1 MTPGL
6 PADVGALV
14 RVVQGLCIYDLLAEP
29 FYGVKLTRERAG
41 DIHLR
46 TPQAMLARIREL
58 DSRPLAEPRPPEKRL
73 AARCGN
79 FTMLLVALL
88 GEKGIRARARGG
100 FGAYFNPPYFE
111 DHWVCE
117 YWKADEARWAMAD
130 TQFDKV
136 WREKM
141 SIRHDI
147 LDVPREQFLVAGE
160 AWRRC
165 RSGTADPEKFGI
177 AFVPL
182 RGLWFVAGSLVRDV
196 AALAGVQMLPWDAWG
211 AIPREPRALG
221 DEELAFFDRLA
232 AADEDQIKNLYTT
245 EGRLLVPPRVFNAI
259 LNRPEAVADTFRGAQ

>member
-1 MTPGL
+1 MKEEL

-14 RVVQGLCIYDLLAEP
+14 RAVQGLCIYDLLAEP
-29 FYGVKLTRERAG
+29 FYGVKLPPERASE
-41 DIHLR
+41 IHLR
-46 TPQAMLARIREL
+46 TPQAMLARIRDL
-58 DSRPLAEPRPPEKRL
+58 DPRPLSRPRPPGKRL
-73 AARCGN
+73 AARCGG

-88 GEKGIRARARGG
+88 REKGFRARARAG

-130 TQFDKV
+130 AQFDEV

-165 RSGTADPEKFGI
+165 RSGAADPEKFGI

-182 RGLWFVAGSLVRDV
+182 RGLWFVAASLVRDA
-196 AALAGVQMLPWDAWG
+196 AALAGVQTLPWDVWG
-211 AIPREPRALG
+211 AMPRAPRALT
-221 DEELAFFDRLA
+221 DEELALFDRLA
-232 AADEDQIKNLYTT
+232 AGDEDQMKTLYAT
-245 EGRLLVPPRVFNAI
+245 EEHLRVPPRVFNAI
-259 LNRPEAVADTFRGAQ
+259 LNRPEAIPA